1 MLRLL
6 IEDRNLACL
15 FGKLCL
21 KFWPFAKL
29 RIELKL
35 PKLGKSLHG
44 SHLGLSENEGAL
56 FWGPYNRDPTV

>member
-6 IEDRNLACL
+6 IEDRKLALL

-21 KFWPFAKL
+21 KLWPFVEL
-29 RIELKL
+29 RIELKI

-44 SHLGLSENEGAL
+44 SHLGLSEN
-56 FWGPYNRDPTV
+56 